1 MASSEVEETLSSD
14 DQAVLDQFVS
24 ENKLFYGPDPEIMN
38 DHSLAPRTEAEE
50 RILSGGFDTQ
60 LANIVRGRVQSA
72 LDESHTMVE
81 QMGVA
86 PGAKW
91 GDLVTSVSTSCGDLA
106 LCGTRGIVVFASVCQ
121 NAF

>member
-91 GDLVTSVSTSCGDLA
+91 GDLVRRHKSTSVYCRWCRRCPAWCWCSLRFT
-106 LCGTRGIVVFASVCQ
+106 
-121 NAF
+121 